1 MLVCSG
7 RMCSGKDY
15 VAIKAGYEC
24 VSIAEP
30 LYRLAS
36 FYLGTKD
43 KKVPEVRA
51 FMQALGAWGRGEEGP
66 DSAGGIPREKVFSD
80 VRNSGAKM
88 TGLDAVDWE
97 NFGTKKT
104 FWLNSAADVAEK
116 LAGQGVKVA
125 ITNARFPEELE
136 ELKNRGFRHVHVMC
150 TEAARLNRAGREYNP
165 SIDEDTTEKMAIGL
179 NDIVREKGGKSAGN
193 GIVVWNDLEPI
204 PYKDLVSTQSFV
216 QMDAALTSKLER
228 AKSAISPFRKET
240 KTREQ

>member
-15 VAIKAGYEC
+15 VALKAGYEC

-43 KKVPEVRA
+43 KKIPEVRA

-66 DSAGGIPREKVFSD
+66 AEAGGISKEKVIKD
-80 VRNSGAKM
+80 VKNAGGKM
-88 TGLDAVDWE
+88 TGLTAVDWE
-97 NFGTKKT
+97 NFGTRKT

-116 LAGQGVKVA
+116 LAGEGIKVA

-136 ELKNRGFRHVHVMC
+136 ELKKRGFQHIHIVS
-150 TEAARLNRAGREYNP
+150 TEVARLARAGREYIP
-165 SIDEDTTEKMAIGL
+165 EIDENSTELMAMQL
-179 NDIVREKGGKSAGN
+179 NDAVKKNGAEGVQGGIA
-193 GIVVWNDLEPI
+193 IWNDLEPI
-204 PYKDLVSTQSFV
+204 PYPGLITVQSFV
-216 QMDAALTSKLER
+216 QMDASLTSKLER
-228 AKSAISPFRKET
+228 AKPSISPSHSA
-240 KTREQ
+240 TRIPER

>member
-43 KKVPEVRA
+43 KKIPEVRA

-66 DSAGGIPREKVFSD
+66 EAAGGLSRDKVFSD

-88 TGLDAVDWE
+88 TGLNAVDWE

-116 LAGQGVKVA
+116 LAGEGVKVA
-125 ITNARFPEELE
+125 ITNARFPEELT
-136 ELKNRGFRHVHVMC
+136 ELKQRGFRHIHIMC
-150 TEAARLNRAGREYNP
+150 AEMARLNRAGREYNP
-165 SIDEDTTEKMAIGL
+165 SIDEDATEQMAIGL
-179 NDIVREKGGKSAGN
+179 NEMVQAKGGKAVEG
-193 GIVVWNDLEPI
+193 GVVVWNDQEPI
-204 PYKDLVSTQSFV
+204 PHKDLISTQSFV
-216 QMDAALTSKLER
+216 QLDATLSSRLER
-228 AKSAISPFRKET
+228 AKTSISPSRTET
-240 KTREQ
+240 KTRVQ

>member
-1 MLVCSG
+1 
-7 RMCSGKDY
+7 MCSGKDY

-43 KKVPEVRA
+43 KKIPEVRA
-51 FMQALGAWGRGEEGP
+51 FMQALGAWGRGEAGP
-66 DSAGGIPREKVFSD
+66 ESAGGHSREKVFSD

-116 LAGQGVKVA
+116 LAKSGIKVA
-125 ITNARFPEELE
+125 ITNARFPEELT
-136 ELKNRGFRHVHVMC
+136 ELKKRGFRHIHIMC
-150 TEAARLNRAGREYNP
+150 TEVARMNRTGREYNP
-165 SIDEDTTEKMAIGL
+165 AIDEDTTERMAINL
-179 NDIVREKGGKSAGN
+179 NELVISKGGKAVEG
-193 GIVVWNDLEPI
+193 GTVIWNDHEPI

-216 QMDAALTSKLER
+216 QMDAALMSKLQR
-228 AKSAISPFRKET
+228 AKPSISPARQDSKI
-240 KTREQ
+240 RVQ